1 MVRKLRSAARRLVR
15 LLTTQW
21 YGVLRDRVT
30 PARATVIQ
38 PVRAFGT
45 NKSSAVARVNE
56 LEHRIAEEVAGPRE
70 RRLTE
75 ACAERTRVD
84 RELSEQVSPS
94 GQGTYVFPI
103 SDDTVAE
110 ACRRVAVSNPVRQDS
125 GGRTAHALVTRTDG
139 SRAWLKV
146 SGLSGF
152 NHDPCRTAEI
162 ESERLTGLAKPA
174 VIRSAEWQEDEVHWR
189 SILMTVASSPAAA
202 KLPWRP
208 PLIADIPDEWFDKL
222 RDALQ
227 VLQRVVTPRHVY
239 TPDGVRDLIR
249 TYLPA
254 GLPTEADIW
263 RTQHCDL
270 HWSNLTMPHLTLL
283 DWEVWGVA
291 PLGYGA
297 GRLLVFSLLAPD
309 VARELEKVFADEFST
324 ASGQVGV
331 LAAIAVVRKQIEG
344 CSAPKDLEV
353 PIASLV
359 ERIQRG
365 PLVKY

>member
-1 MVRKLRSAARRLVR
+1 
-15 LLTTQW
+15 
-21 YGVLRDRVT
+21 
-30 PARATVIQ
+30 
-38 PVRAFGT
+38 
-45 NKSSAVARVNE
+45 
-56 LEHRIAEEVAGPRE
+56 
-70 RRLTE
+70 
-75 ACAERTRVD
+75 
-84 RELSEQVSPS
+84 
-94 GQGTYVFPI
+94 VFPI
-103 SDDTVAE
+103 SDDIVAE
-110 ACRRVAVSNPVRQDS
+110 ACRRVAVTSPVRQDS

-152 NHDPCRTAEI
+152 NQDPTRAAEI

-174 VIRSAEWQEDEVHWR
+174 VIRSAEWQEDGVHWR
-189 SILMTVASSPAAA
+189 SILMTIASSPAAA
-202 KLPWRP
+202 RQPWCP
-208 PLIADIPDEWFDKL
+208 PLIADIPDEWFDQL

-227 VLQRVVTPRHVY
+227 AVRQVVTPRHIY
-239 TPDGVRDLIR
+239 TPDEVHDLIK

-254 GLPTEADIW
+254 GLPTEADVW
-263 RTQHCDL
+263 CTQHCDL
-270 HWSNLTMPHLTLL
+270 HWSNLTVPNLTLL

-309 VARELEKVFADEFST
+309 VARELENVFADEFST

-344 CSAPKDLEV
+344 GTAPKDLEV

-359 ERIQRG
+359 DRIHTG
-365 PLVKY
+365 ALVKH